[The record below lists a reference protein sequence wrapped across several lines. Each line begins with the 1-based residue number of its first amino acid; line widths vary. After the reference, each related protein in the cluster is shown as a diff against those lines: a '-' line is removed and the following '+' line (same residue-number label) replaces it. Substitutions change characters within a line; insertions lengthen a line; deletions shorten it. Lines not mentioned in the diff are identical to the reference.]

1 MKMTFRP
8 RHTSGRS
15 FTDPSTERLSGP
27 DRMAVGADGSVY
39 VAVWGRGEVTALDS
53 RGHVAKRSKTVG
65 NLPSNIAFG
74 PNDEKAIY
82 VTERERGAVARFDL
96 RRSRCPVFLGSR
108 AGPESMCTLR
118 LGL

>member
-53 RGHVAKRSKTVG
+53 RGHVAKRIKTAG

-74 PNDEKAIY
+74 PNDEKALY
-82 VTERERGAVARFDL
+82 VTERERGVVERFDIPT
-96 RRSRCPVFLGSR
+96 SCSPMYLGWW
-108 AGPESMCTLR
+108 
-118 LGL
+118 